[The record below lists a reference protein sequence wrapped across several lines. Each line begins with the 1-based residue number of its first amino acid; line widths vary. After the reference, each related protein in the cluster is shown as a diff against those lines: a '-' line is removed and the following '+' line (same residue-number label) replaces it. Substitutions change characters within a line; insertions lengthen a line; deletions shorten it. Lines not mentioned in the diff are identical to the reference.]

1 MSPSIRHPP
10 SFRAAAVARV
20 LRIRASHTSES
31 AAVRAVAAGLG
42 INAETLRGW
51 VRQAEID
58 SGRREGVT
66 TSARQEIFRLR
77 VELAN
82 ARRAL
87 EKATGATTQLA
98 AAQPQTATPPAAA
111 PDRPHVT
118 TVTVD
123 PFSTGRGR
131 PPRRSDGPLRQD
143 GTQGADGA
151 YS

>member
-20 LRIRASHTSES
+20 LRLRPSHASES

-58 SGRREGVT
+58 SGRREGLT
-66 TSARQEIFRLR
+66 TAARQELFRLR

-87 EKATGATTQLA
+87 EKATAATTQLA
-98 AAQPQTATPPAAA
+98 TT
-111 PDRPHVT
+111 RP
-118 TVTVD
+118 
-123 PFSTGRGR
+123 
-131 PPRRSDGPLRQD
+131 QD
-143 GTQGADGA
+143 GTQGVDGA